1 MSTYTSGE
9 LAKLCNV
16 TVRTVQYY
24 DNRGI
29 LTPYDYS
36 EGGRRLFN
44 DEDVRR
50 LQVIC
55 FLKDLGFSLN
65 NISDVLKEKN
75 ADNILKTLLDEQ
87 EQNLKTELEEKEEKL
102 KQIQNIKRNLK
113 KEQNINVEKLNDIAY
128 LMSNR
133 KRLKNI
139 RLKMTIAGLVLAL
152 VEYSTLAVG
161 ILKGV
166 WMPFIAGMVIYVLGA
181 LIITKLYFENVR
193 YICPECHNSIKPGY
207 WEAFF
212 APHTPN
218 TRKLRCSSC
227 GYKGYTVEV
236 FDDKREEEKNA

>member
-29 LTPYDYS
+29 ITPYDYS

-44 DEDVRR
+44 DDDVRK

-55 FLKDLGFSLN
+55 FLKELGFSLN
-65 NISDVLKEKN
+65 DISEIMKENN
-75 ADNILKTLLDEQ
+75 ADHILKTLLDEQ
-87 EQNLKTELEEKEEKL
+87 EQNLKTEIEEKEEKL

-113 KEQNINVEKLNDIAY
+113 KEENISVEKLNDIAY

-133 KRLKNI
+133 KKLNKLRFKL
-139 RLKMTIAGLVLAL
+139 TVQGLFLGL
-152 VEYSTLAVG
+152 IEYSTLAVW
-161 ILKGV
+161 ILKGNWV
-166 WMPFIAGMVIYVLGA
+166 PFAVGMVICLLGCVVV
-181 LIITKLYFENVR
+181 TKLYYKHTR
-193 YICPECHNSIKPGY
+193 YICPECHSRFKPTFR
-207 WEAFF
+207 EAFF

-236 FDDKREEEKNA
+236 FDDALPPSH